1 MNTKQKEG
9 IAGALAALAFCAACA
24 AILMAS
30 GIDFD
35 LLERS
40 ALNKGAEMIGHAPLE
55 EQVEDCRIPVGGAG
69 RYVCRVRGRD
79 AYTTLETK

>member
-1 MNTKQKEG
+1 MNAHIKEG

-24 AILMAS
+24 LILIAS

-35 LLERS
+35 HMERA
-40 ALNKGAEMIGHAPLE
+40 ALNKGAELMGYTPLD
-55 EQVEDCRIPVGGAG
+55 EQVEDCRIPVGGSG

-79 AYTTLETK
+79 AYTVVEVK